1 MARRRNA
8 RSTTLHRAIPIA
20 LGIVVA
26 TAALSI
32 PASAQPVEIAP
43 VGGYRFGGGFFEQV
57 TQQQVDLD
65 GAPVFG
71 LVVNVPL
78 HDGLFVEAFA
88 SHQQGSVT
96 VPESATAPSTRWRI
110 DVDHFQAGGLQ
121 EFFDAPPYASVP
133 DRSPGPDAL
142 RGRRRQRDSIHRQ
155 RRRWRETDARAAFR
169 AAPRRPAVCD
179 VCRGRGPRDR
189 LLARGSAWSPST
201 PTSCG
206 RRSSPRRWSSGSDR
220 RRGLVASR

>member
-8 RSTTLHRAIPIA
+8 RLTTLHRAIPVV

-71 LVVNVPL
+71 FVVNVPL

-96 VPESATAPSTRWRI
+96 VPESMTAPAARWRI
-110 DVDHFQAGGLQ
+110 DVDHFQVGGLQ
-121 EFFDAPPYASVP
+121 EFFDRRRTRPFLTGLLGLTRYAADGDNEIRFTASAGGGVKLMPVP
-133 DRSPGPDAL
+133 RFGLRLDGRVFATFVEVEGRAIACSPG
-142 RGRRRQRDSIHRQ
+142 I
-155 RRRWRETDARAAFR
+155 
-169 AAPRRPAVCD
+169 C
-179 VCRGRGPRDR
+179 
-189 LLARGSAWSPST
+189 
-201 PTSCG
+201 
-206 RRSSPRRWSSGSDR
+206 
-220 RRGLVASR
+220 LVAFNANIVWQAEFTAALVVGF

>member
-1 MARRRNA
+1 MARRLNA

-71 LVVNVPL
+71 IVVNVPL

-96 VPESATAPSTRWRI
+96 VPESASAPSTRWRI
-110 DVDHFQAGGLQ
+110 DVDHFQVGGLQ
-121 EFFDAPPYASVP
+121 EFFDRRRTRPFLTGLLGLTRYAADGDNEIRFTASAGGGVKLMPVP
-133 DRSPGPDAL
+133 RFGLRLDGRLFATFVEVEGRAVACSPG
-142 RGRRRQRDSIHRQ
+142 I
-155 RRRWRETDARAAFR
+155 
-169 AAPRRPAVCD
+169 C
-179 VCRGRGPRDR
+179 
-189 LLARGSAWSPST
+189 
-201 PTSCG
+201 
-206 RRSSPRRWSSGSDR
+206 
-220 RRGLVASR
+220 LVAFDANIVWQAEFTAALVVGF

>member
-71 LVVNVPL
+71 IVVNVPL

-110 DVDHFQAGGLQ
+110 DVDHFQVGGLQ
-121 EFFDAPPYASVP
+121 EFFDRRRTRPFLTGLLGLTRYAADGDNEIRFTASAGGGVKLMPVP
-133 DRSPGPDAL
+133 RFGLRLDGRLFATFVEVEGRAIACSPG
-142 RGRRRQRDSIHRQ
+142 I
-155 RRRWRETDARAAFR
+155 
-169 AAPRRPAVCD
+169 C
-179 VCRGRGPRDR
+179 
-189 LLARGSAWSPST
+189 
-201 PTSCG
+201 
-206 RRSSPRRWSSGSDR
+206 
-220 RRGLVASR
+220 LVAFNANIVWQAEFTAALVVGF

>member
-8 RSTTLHRAIPIA
+8 RSTTVHRAIPIA

-26 TAALSI
+26 TACFATST
-32 PASAQPVEIAP
+32 AAQPVEIAP

-71 LVVNVPL
+71 IVVDVPL

-110 DVDHFQAGGLQ
+110 DVDHFQVGGLQ
-121 EFFDAPPYASVP
+121 EFFDRRRTRPFLTGLLGLTRYAADGDNEIRFTASAGGGVKLMPVP
-133 DRSPGPDAL
+133 RFGLRLDGRVFATFVEVEGRAIACSPG
-142 RGRRRQRDSIHRQ
+142 I
-155 RRRWRETDARAAFR
+155 
-169 AAPRRPAVCD
+169 C
-179 VCRGRGPRDR
+179 
-189 LLARGSAWSPST
+189 
-201 PTSCG
+201 
-206 RRSSPRRWSSGSDR
+206 
-220 RRGLVASR
+220 LVAFNANIVWQAEFTAALVVGF

>member
-8 RSTTLHRAIPIA
+8 QSTTVHRAIPIA

-26 TAALSI
+26 TAVFSI

-71 LVVNVPL
+71 IVVNVPL

-96 VPESATAPSTRWRI
+96 VPESATAPAARWRI
-110 DVDHFQAGGLQ
+110 DVDHFQVGGLQ
-121 EFFDAPPYASVP
+121 EFFDRRRTRPFLTGLLGLTRYAADGDNEIRFTASAGGGVKLMPVP
-133 DRSPGPDAL
+133 RFGLRLDGRLFATFVEVEGRAIACSPG
-142 RGRRRQRDSIHRQ
+142 I
-155 RRRWRETDARAAFR
+155 
-169 AAPRRPAVCD
+169 C
-179 VCRGRGPRDR
+179 
-189 LLARGSAWSPST
+189 
-201 PTSCG
+201 
-206 RRSSPRRWSSGSDR
+206 
-220 RRGLVASR
+220 LVAFNANIVWQAEFTAALVVGF